1 VAKRRR
7 AKTRR
12 QRQIRRKQQ
21 LQREAA
27 ARRQDEP
34 DRPLQSEQRKARK
47 DAHKGKR
54 SDLTQGLTW
63 RFALALVVMLYGLV
77 VWGVRITSPQTVE
90 GNPTLWIA
98 LLVVLACGVGACL
111 GAGLS
116 VTVRRK
122 QWRWVI
128 PMAIPIITVPTLY
141 AYCYFTLRA
150 ARKGIG
156 AKFVPPDTSRK
167 TAGSTPS
174 SGRSEDIKLLGD

>member
-1 VAKRRR
+1 MAKRRR

-21 LQREAA
+21 LQREAT
-27 ARRQDEP
+27 ARRDCEP
-34 DRPLQSEQRKARK
+34 DRPLRSEQRKARK
-47 DAHKGKR
+47 DAHKGGR
-54 SDLTQGLTW
+54 QDLTQGLTW
-63 RFALALVVMLYGLV
+63 RFALALVVMLYGLGI
-77 VWGVRITSPQTVE
+77 WALRFSSPTTVE
-90 GNPTLWIA
+90 NNPTLWIA
-98 LLVVLACGVGACL
+98 LLVILVCGVGACL

-128 PMAIPIITVPTLY
+128 PMAIPVITVPTLY

-167 TAGSTPS
+167 TTGSTPA
-174 SGRSEDIKLLGD
+174 SGSSEDIKLLGD